1 MSDPNDDTLDAL
13 ADEFA
18 ERLRRGESP
27 TIAQY
32 ADAHPELADEIRE
45 LFPSIQ
51 MMEQLALRR
60 EQQRLASKSRRRL
73 PLPTSSDWATT
84 GSSAGSVR
92 EAWGLCT
99 KRCTS
104 PWTAESR

>member
-1 MSDPNDDTLDAL
+1 MSDPNHETLDAL

-18 ERLRRGESP
+18 ERLRCGDTP

-32 ADAHPELADEIRE
+32 AEAHPELADAIRE

-60 EQQRLASKSRRRL
+60 E
-73 PLPTSSDWATT
+73 
-84 GSSAGSVR
+84 
-92 EAWGLCT
+92 
-99 KRCTS
+99 
-104 PWTAESR
+104 